1 MSSESRLEKVLSL
14 IKNKENIFITGIG
27 GTGKTYLI
35 KQIYE
40 QLKLNSVSNYDVA
53 LTSTTGVSA
62 YNIGGKTVHSWSGLV
77 LPSIIPNNVD
87 PIIQKA
93 IRKITLKPLLY
104 KSWKN
109 VKYLIIDEIS
119 MLGSTY
125 LDFLNIIAQ
134 KIRENKNP
142 MGGIQI
148 ICSGDLLQLP
158 PVKDDFC
165 FESISWDQLKLKF
178 VILNKAYRFQDQDWI
193 DILKR
198 SRTGDLTKQD
208 VEQLKNRISLS
219 SCEEPGV
226 PYLPTIISPVN
237 REVDKI
243 NQIELERINGLEKTY
258 YSIDTYIDLPVLANA
273 PEKRCN
279 MEQKEML
286 NKYFNLEEMIT
297 IKEGCQVMLLVN
309 LDVELGLVNGS
320 KGIVELLQHDSA
332 IVKFKSGSHKIEF
345 YRATMDDDDKIYF
358 RRMLPLRV
366 AYACT
371 IHKIQGCTLDN
382 AIVSCGRGIFE
393 DGQAYVALSRVRSL
407 EGLQLIDFYQAKVK
421 PNRKA
426 LNYEKKMLEGAIM
439 LD

>member
-219 SCEEPGV
+219 
-226 PYLPTIISPVN
+226 
-237 REVDKI
+237 
-243 NQIELERINGLEKTY
+243 
-258 YSIDTYIDLPVLANA
+258 
-273 PEKRCN
+273 
-279 MEQKEML
+279 
-286 NKYFNLEEMIT
+286 
-297 IKEGCQVMLLVN
+297 
-309 LDVELGLVNGS
+309 
-320 KGIVELLQHDSA
+320 
-332 IVKFKSGSHKIEF
+332 
-345 YRATMDDDDKIYF
+345 
-358 RRMLPLRV
+358 
-366 AYACT
+366 
-371 IHKIQGCTLDN
+371 
-382 AIVSCGRGIFE
+382 
-393 DGQAYVALSRVRSL
+393 
-407 EGLQLIDFYQAKVK
+407 
-421 PNRKA
+421 
-426 LNYEKKMLEGAIM
+426 
-439 LD
+439 